1 MLTVIVLEGQMLL
14 KKALLTVAGMSARTA
29 WTTAQAYEIGF
40 PGYAQKPGIT
50 LGGGSAGDPPPGLY
64 MFNQVFTYQAQIVG
78 PGAPNFGGA
87 ATQVHAAVEAS
98 GLLWVP
104 GWTFLGATYDAVI
117 VQPWVMADIGQPLNL
132 QQAGMHNTYIVTAEL
147 SWKLGDSGF
156 FIKTGLGIYV
166 PDGSISGPTGLN
178 SVGNPWWTFQPE
190 FVVSYLKDGW
200 NLTAN
205 FFEEFNTSNT
215 VTGYTSGDVLHAEFT
230 ATKTVGKWT
239 FGPIAYYA
247 GQVSNDIA
255 SSTFYGGTINTNRY
269 NVWAAGA
276 LVGYEFGPAAL
287 NVWATQE
294 FSTSASGGTM
304 IPGGDSASI
313 TRGYSIFAS
322 LSYRLWAPD
331 EPAQQPK
338 KSMFYK

>member
-1 MLTVIVLEGQMLL
+1 MLL
-14 KKALLTVAGMSARTA
+14 KKALLTVAGLAASTA

-132 QQAGMHNTYIVTAEL
+132 QQAGMHNTYIVPAEL

-166 PDGSISGPTGLN
+166 PDGSISGRTGLD

-190 FVVSYLKDGW
+190 FVVSYLKNGW

-205 FFEEFNTSNT
+205 LFEEFNTSQLHHRLYL
-215 VTGYTSGDVLHAEFT
+215 GRCPARRIHGDQDGRQVDGRSHCLLCR
-230 ATKTVGKWT
+230 
-239 FGPIAYYA
+239 A
-247 GQVSNDIA
+247 GEQ
-255 SSTFYGGTINTNRY
+255 
-269 NVWAAGA
+269 
-276 LVGYEFGPAAL
+276 
-287 NVWATQE
+287 
-294 FSTSASGGTM
+294 
-304 IPGGDSASI
+304 
-313 TRGYSIFAS
+313 
-322 LSYRLWAPD
+322 
-331 EPAQQPK
+331 
-338 KSMFYK
+338 